1 MDGDALADD
10 VETVLLQYVDL
21 HGVPRGAYVPASRWE
36 TARERGE
43 GFAALVVA
51 VQERHG
57 ERAVLGDLSV
67 SPESEGVQAVPDP
80 ASLSATPWS
89 DRPGAVVQCGL
100 EQGGGSWPLCS
111 RTTLATVLEDV
122 ADLGFEA
129 RAGFEVEFTAVE
141 GEPPAVDGR
150 GDGAAEDGD
159 AEDVDAAA
167 LAAAATTAPRP
178 YDVRPLAAG
187 DGYVSDLLDA
197 LGTATAG
204 AKAFHTEAA
213 PGQLEAS
220 LSPAPPLGAADDVV
234 VARQAARTVGKAH
247 DHDVTFMP
255 FPTDDY
261 EGNGLHVHLS
271 LVDGDGGNALG
282 DPEDDVG
289 LSEVGYG
296 FVAGLLEHADALAAV
311 CAPTVNSYKR
321 FQPGTFAPVD
331 RSYGYDNR
339 TAMVRIPPV
348 GDYRLEVRLPDSYA
362 NPYLALA
369 AILAAGADGVRE
381 SRRPPDPGDRDRYG
395 AGDGGLPGS
404 LGEALAALE
413 GDEVLV
419 DALGAELVAAFCELK
434 RDELA
439 RFQGSVT
446 DWETTEYVDKL

>member
-43 GFAALVVA
+43 GFAALIVA

-57 ERAVLGDLSV
+57 DRDVLGDLSV
-67 SPESEGVQAVPDP
+67 SPESEGVQAIPDP
-80 ASLSATPWS
+80 SSLTATPWS

-100 EQGGGSWPLCS
+100 EQGGEPWALCS
-111 RTTLATVLEDV
+111 RTTLASVLEDV

-129 RAGFEVEFTAVE
+129 RAGFELEFTAVE
-141 GEPPAVDGR
+141 GEPPAVDGQADDAAGN
-150 GDGAAEDGD
+150 GDDEGH
-159 AEDVDAAA
+159 DVDAGAVR
-167 LAAAATTAPRP
+167 AAATTAPRP

-204 AKAFHTEAA
+204 AKALHTEAA

-234 VARQAARTVGKAH
+234 VARQAARTVGHAH

-255 FPTDDY
+255 FPTDGY

-271 LVDGDGGNALG
+271 LADADGGDPLA

-289 LSEVGYG
+289 LS
-296 FVAGLLEHADALAAV
+296 
-311 CAPTVNSYKR
+311 
-321 FQPGTFAPVD
+321 
-331 RSYGYDNR
+331 
-339 TAMVRIPPV
+339 
-348 GDYRLEVRLPDSYA
+348 
-362 NPYLALA
+362 
-369 AILAAGADGVRE
+369 AAGSPTPTRWRRCVR
-381 SRRPPDPGDRDRYG
+381 RR
-395 AGDGGLPGS
+395 
-404 LGEALAALE
+404 
-413 GDEVLV
+413 
-419 DALGAELVAAFCELK
+419 
-434 RDELA
+434 
-439 RFQGSVT
+439 
-446 DWETTEYVDKL
+446 